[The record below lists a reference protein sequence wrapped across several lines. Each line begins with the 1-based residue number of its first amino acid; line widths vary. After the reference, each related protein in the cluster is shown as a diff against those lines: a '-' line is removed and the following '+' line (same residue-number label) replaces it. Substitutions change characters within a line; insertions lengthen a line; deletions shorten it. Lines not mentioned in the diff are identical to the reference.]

1 MNKIKGKR
9 EFFYAEEKLVSWRIG
24 YSLGTVYKIGIN
36 SDKYELYNFGYCPS
50 LDEFYYNKSIRL
62 PKKLIEY
69 FERFRFPSEE
79 LEEEMDEPYMGNIL
93 SRFDEYIKDHP
104 NATNEE
110 IYQVITDIR
119 KEEEDKHNHKE
130 EN

>member
-79 LEEEMDEPYMGNIL
+79 LEEEMMQIGIYHINDSYKL
-93 SRFDEYIKDHP
+93 VREYEDAKACQKLCVEKIKKL
-104 NATNEE
+104 NRNL
-110 IYQVITDIR
+110 IR
-119 KEEEDKHNHKE
+119 KK
-130 EN
+130 